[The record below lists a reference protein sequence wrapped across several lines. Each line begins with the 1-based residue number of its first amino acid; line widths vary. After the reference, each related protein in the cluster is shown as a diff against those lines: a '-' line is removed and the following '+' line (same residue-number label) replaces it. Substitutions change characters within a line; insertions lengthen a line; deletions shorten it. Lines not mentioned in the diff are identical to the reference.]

1 MAYRCPP
8 RPPYRCPVPKRRP
21 GGTIPAPEAA
31 PGKYPQQST
40 ITGFTQ
46 NPGGGGTYVWPRFNT
61 SVTLETVTISDLLI
75 ANLPPLT
82 PDVVLT
88 LLVQDGGMVVR
99 YVAATNPVAGLF
111 GSNVLYGNYVFAPSN
126 IDSVRFY
133 EGTQLFAGSFIV
145 NVGLPNSVIVPANGL
160 VTVQVSGVD
169 FTGGNGQAGTAV
181 MVFRD
186 SRAST
191 L

>member
-40 ITGFTQ
+40 ITGFT
-46 NPGGGGTYVWPRFNT
+46 PAVGGGGIYTWPRSNT
-61 SVTLETVTISDLLI
+61 SVSLEAVTISDMI
-75 ANLPPLT
+75 NGVVATVTLT
-82 PDVVLT
+82 IT
-88 LLVQDGGMVVR
+88 DGGGVVR
-99 YVAATNPVAGLF
+99 YVASSGPVPDFALNGTYTFAPANISSLVYYPGTNPF
-111 GSNVLYGNYVFAPSN
+111 
-126 IDSVRFY
+126 
-133 EGTQLFAGSFIV
+133 TGSFIQ
-145 NVGLPNSVIVPANGL
+145 NIALPNEVVVPANGL
-160 VTVQVSGVD
+160 VTVTVSDVD
-169 FTGGNGQAGTAV
+169 FSAVGNAGTAV